1 MEEEKN
7 NQGGDENQPEE
18 MQERVI
24 SEKIVSEK
32 VIGSSSGVAR
42 FGRKVKGRISSRLGG
57 IGLGLL
63 LIIISFFVVWQSEKF
78 DKSAALVADLPVL
91 SVEQAADATG
101 LVKVEG
107 EITSTGIKS
116 PIEKKDVIFYRHIRE
131 ALEMVV
137 ETETETRVIERD
149 GQDIEQTIER
159 EVERPTWVSK
169 IDAAAWAPL
178 ELGNKISIN
187 PDSAKKQLNLTEIYT
202 LTEEKTRE
210 SVEALLTTDRLLVVG
225 EISNNSISSGDPFIL
240 TNNSNEQLISSL
252 ESSEK
257 TMWWI
262 LKIATLLLF
271 GFGLYSLLG
280 PLLLVLDAIPVLG
293 NIGKTG
299 LFIVCLVI
307 GLIFTILSSL
317 IIAFWYIILIILVA
331 LVAYL
336 IYLKKQEP
344 QIEE

>member
-1 MEEEKN
+1 MEEKN
-7 NQGGDENQPEE
+7 NQEGDENQPEE
-18 MQERVI
+18 MKERVI

-63 LIIISFFVVWQSEKF
+63 LIIISFFIVWQSEKF
-78 DKSAALVADLPVL
+78 DKSAELVADLPVL
-91 SVEQAADATG
+91 SVEEAAEATG

-107 EITSTGIKS
+107 DITSKLIKS
-116 PIEKKDVIFYRHIRE
+116 PKEQKDVIYYRHTRKE
-131 ALEMVV
+131 LEMVI
-137 ETETETRVIERD
+137 ETETETKIIERD

-159 EVERPTWVSK
+159 EVERPKWVSK
-169 IDAAAWAPL
+169 IDADAWALL
-178 ELGNKISIN
+178 ELGNKITIN
-187 PDSAKKQLNLTEIYT
+187 PAGADKKLNLTEIYS
-202 LTEEKTRE
+202 LSEEKTRE
-210 SVEALLTTDRLLVVG
+210 SVEALLPTDKLLVVG
-225 EISNNSISSGDPFIL
+225 HIRNNTIDSGEPFII
-240 TNNSNEQLISSL
+240 TNNSNEQLINSL

-257 TMWWI
+257 TIWWL

-299 LFIVCLVI
+299 LFIVCLII
-307 GLIFTILSSL
+307 GLIFTVLSSL

-336 IYLKKQEP
+336 IYAKQQSPAKED
-344 QIEE
+344 